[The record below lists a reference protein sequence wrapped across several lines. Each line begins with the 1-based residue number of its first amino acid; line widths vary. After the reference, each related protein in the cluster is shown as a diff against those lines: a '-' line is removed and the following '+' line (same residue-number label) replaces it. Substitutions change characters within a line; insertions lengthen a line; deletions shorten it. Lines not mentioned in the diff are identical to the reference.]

1 MRVCVFACMHI
12 HIRTHTY
19 THREEDRQSDSDTK
33 TQRPTRILL
42 PHISSYFKL
51 VMKEWPSYPT
61 ITLKQQSHLK
71 KVLTY
76 NKHVLDHSYSDLP
89 DIPKDLPTTSF
100 LLACLC
106 EWSSIGSWIC
116 LDMVFRIFSISPL
129 RDLGK
134 QNFTSFKHCL
144 TRLLKIVISNGYR
157 EEFL

>member
-106 EWSSIGSWIC
+106 EWSSIGSWIWSSESFPFHRWET
-116 LDMVFRIFSISPL
+116 LANRTSPPL
-129 RDLGK
+129 NTVSQDCSK
-134 QNFTSFKHCL
+134 
-144 TRLLKIVISNGYR
+144 
-157 EEFL
+157 

>member
-1 MRVCVFACMHI
+1 MYVCLHACTYTYVHI
-12 HIRTHTY
+12 HTHTERG
-19 THREEDRQSDSDTK
+19 TDRVIQ

-144 TRLLKIVISNGYR
+144 ARLLKIVISNGYR